1 MKVYNKNMAK
11 DRIVSTKGILGGSPR
26 IAGTRIGVDFLLEL
40 LASGMSTDEI
50 IKEYP
55 HLSTQDIQAVLRYAK
70 SAVSKEQ
77 IVFLPSLRAKLIPA
91 IAG

>member
-1 MKVYNKNMAK
+1 M
-11 DRIVSTKGILGGSPR
+11 STRGVLGGKPR

-40 LASGMSTDEI
+40 MASGMGTEEI
-50 IKEYP
+50 VREYP
-55 HLSTQDIQAVLRYAK
+55 HLSKQDVQATLRYAR

-77 IVFLPSLRAKLIPA
+77 IVSLPGLQSKLIPV

>member
-1 MKVYNKNMAK
+1 MNGK
-11 DRIVSTKGILGGSPR
+11 RIVSTRGVLGGKPR

-40 LASGMSTDEI
+40 MASGMDAEQI
-50 IKEYP
+50 VKEYP
-55 HLSTQDIQAVLRYAK
+55 RLSKQDIQAVLRYAR

-77 IVFLPSLRAKLIPA
+77 IVFLPSLQSKLIPV

>member
-1 MKVYNKNMAK
+1 MIKN
-11 DRIVSTKGILGGSPR
+11 RIISTRGILGGSPR
-26 IAGTRIGVDFLLEL
+26 VAGTRIGADFLLEL

-55 HLSTQDIQAVLRYAK
+55 QLYREDVQAVLRYAK

-77 IVFLPSLRAKLIPA
+77 IVFLPSLRAKL
-91 IAG
+91 